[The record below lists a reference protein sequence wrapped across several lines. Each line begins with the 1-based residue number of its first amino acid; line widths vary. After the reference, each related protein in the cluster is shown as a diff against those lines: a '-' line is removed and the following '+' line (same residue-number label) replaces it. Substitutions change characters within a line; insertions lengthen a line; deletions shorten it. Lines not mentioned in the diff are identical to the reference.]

1 MKRVRAEIEELSKGF
16 PDDMEFRVAY
26 DSTDYVRASIASIV
40 ETLVITFSLVVL
52 VTYVF
57 LQKFKT
63 TLIPLIT
70 IPVSL
75 IATFAVIYL
84 LGFDINILTLFAMIL
99 AIGLVVDDAIIVVER
114 VQYLMVYEN
123 MDAHSAS
130 VKAMQQIASAIV
142 ATTFVLL
149 SIFIP
154 VGLMAGITGK
164 IYQQFAVTI
173 ATAVVF
179 SAFNALTLSP
189 SLCAIFLRGDRE
201 TEPHGF
207 FKWFDETIDF
217 FKSHYLNTVGFFSS
231 RLKTTALVT
240 LGTIAVIGLGFL
252 ATPTSFLPE
261 EDQGIIFANVQLSD
275 TSSINKTNGVM
286 ADIAERAMKID
297 GVSYFITVAGY
308 SMLGGGGENV
318 AFGVVGLEE
327 WAKRTSKNLSIE
339 AITEKLTEEFGQTP
353 GAEVNFFAPPS
364 IPGIGKSSG
373 LSLELLATN
382 AAFTPSDLYRV
393 MGEFLGRLNSSPDL
407 SYAFSTF
414 TADTPHIYLDIDRT
428 KLEAYDI
435 PVSNLFEALQ
445 NNLGSRYVNNIT
457 LSGQINKVIVQAD
470 FAYRRSVQDVENLY
484 VPSKTGTLIKVKSFA
499 DVKTTISP
507 KIIYRYN
514 QYTDAS
520 ITAQSKTGVSTGTAI
535 DGIRAMAA
543 EVLPKRSE
551 YAASDIGRATR
562 GAALGLLGKV
572 YLYQEKWGEAYEV
585 LKQVIDSKE
594 YDLMED
600 FGDVWSVDHNNNKE
614 SLFEVQY
621 MYDETY
627 SLGGALTVI
636 TGARSGPGDGWSWGQ
651 PTANLEQAYIDAGD
665 TVRLKWTIIKTGC
678 TEIAGENQFDKFVE
692 NSKNMAQ
699 YDVYLKEYGWD
710 PDCYII
716 DPAQHKSARIVRKYF
731 VPLEKRPEIYNID
744 RIPLDH
750 RILRFADVLLM
761 FAETSNE
768 LGKDTEAQEALNRVR
783 HRVHLADVT
792 ATGNN
797 LRKAIR
803 LERRLELAWEQNRLY
818 DIRRWKDDNGKP
830 VIANLMG
837 PNGSFVK
844 FNTNPAT
851 RDRYEWENQGESSDK
866 GITFDPDR
874 DMVFPIPLYEITQS
888 NGSIKQNPGWN

>member
-1 MKRVRAEIEELSKGF
+1 MRHKVLTILAVASLCFSSCDDFLTEDVRGRQNLDTYFQSANDAQSFVTGCYQ
-16 PDDMEFRVAY
+16 A
-26 DSTDYVRASIASIV
+26 
-40 ETLVITFSLVVL
+40 ITFGGWWNINTVWLMSEMCSDDGWMGNTTQSQSDYISLAHYQGSGQSNGAISNFWQYRYKGILRCNIAIDRIGKSNLADEQLKQRLIGEARFLRGYFYFEL
-52 VTYVF
+52 VRNFGGVP
-57 LQKFKT
+57 LVDAFKMPEE
-63 TLIPLIT
+63 I
-70 IPVSL
+70 
-75 IATFAVIYL
+75 
-84 LGFDINILTLFAMIL
+84 
-99 AIGLVVDDAIIVVER
+99 
-114 VQYLMVYEN
+114 
-123 MDAHSAS
+123 
-130 VKAMQQIASAIV
+130 
-142 ATTFVLL
+142 
-149 SIFIP
+149 
-154 VGLMAGITGK
+154 AGIT
-164 IYQQFAVTI
+164 
-173 ATAVVF
+173 
-179 SAFNALTLSP
+179 
-189 SLCAIFLRGDRE
+189 R
-201 TEPHGF
+201 
-207 FKWFDETIDF
+207 
-217 FKSHYLNTVGFFSS
+217 SS
-231 RLKTTALVT
+231 V
-240 LGTIAVIGLGFL
+240 
-252 ATPTSFLPE
+252 
-261 EDQGIIFANVQLSD
+261 EDCYKF
-275 TSSINKTNGVM
+275 
-286 ADIAERAMKID
+286 
-297 GVSYFITVAGY
+297 
-308 SMLGGGGENV
+308 
-318 AFGVVGLEE
+318 
-327 WAKRTSKNLSIE
+327 IE
-339 AITEKLTEEFGQTP
+339 A
-353 GAEVNFFAPPS
+353 
-364 IPGIGKSSG
+364 
-373 LSLELLATN
+373 
-382 AAFTPSDLYRV
+382 DLK
-393 MGEFLGRLNSSPDL
+393 
-407 SYAFSTF
+407 A
-414 TADTPHIYLDIDRT
+414 
-428 KLEAYDI
+428 
-435 PVSNLFEALQ
+435 
-445 NNLGSRYVNNIT
+445 
-457 LSGQINKVIVQAD
+457 
-470 FAYRRSVQDVENLY
+470 
-484 VPSKTGTLIKVKSFA
+484 
-499 DVKTTISP
+499 
-507 KIIYRYN
+507 
-514 QYTDAS
+514 
-520 ITAQSKTGVSTGTAI
+520 
-535 DGIRAMAA
+535 AA

-678 TEIAGENQFDKFVE
+678 TKIAGENQFDKFVE

-761 FAETSNE
+761 FAEASNE

-844 FNTNPAT
+844 FNTDPAT